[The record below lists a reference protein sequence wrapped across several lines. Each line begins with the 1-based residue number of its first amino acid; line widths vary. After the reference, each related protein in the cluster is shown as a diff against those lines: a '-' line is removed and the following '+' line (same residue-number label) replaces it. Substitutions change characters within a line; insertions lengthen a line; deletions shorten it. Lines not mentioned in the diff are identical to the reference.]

1 MSAALHASA
10 LGMDVLIVEASD
22 RLGGSTA
29 ISGGV
34 VWVPNNPQLPSRG
47 IADSREDALAY
58 LMGITKGEIAADRIE
73 AYVDGALRMIE
84 WMQKNTWLKLD
95 ALEEYCD
102 YYPEAPGGKR
112 GGRSME
118 PVPFDASTLGRRFE
132 LLRDPHPQSQVM
144 GKFGIS
150 AREAKGFVVPTW
162 AAKFRLL
169 WKMIRYALRAW
180 KRRGHRRD
188 TLLYAG
194 NALIGRLFRSLLEG
208 DTTIW
213 MSSPARKLL
222 RDGTRITGARIER
235 DGGSVAVSARFGV
248 LLAAGGFEQNQAMRT
263 EHHTLGR
270 SDIEWNSGNPHNQG
284 QGITMGQAVGGA
296 VALMDEA
303 WWTPVTRVP
312 RSDPAWVL
320 VVEKSLPG
328 SILVNRHA
336 ERFFNEAAPYID
348 VVKAMYAHDAVPTCW
363 LIFDA
368 EFRRRYPVGPVAPGY
383 AQPDRTLSRRLRDGF
398 LKRAATLEE
407 LADLL
412 ELDVA
417 ALRATVDRFNELA
430 DAGVDTDFGRG
441 ESLADRYYG
450 DDARGKNPSLAA
462 LRKAPWYA
470 IPVFPGDLATKGG
483 LVTDARAR
491 VLDAEGRPIPGLY
504 AAGNTSAS
512 MMGPTYPGAGGTI
525 GPALTFGFLAAETAV
540 EDFEQPEAS
549 PASPAEAAEAA
560 SA

>member
-1 MSAALHASA
+1 
-10 LGMDVLIVEASD
+10 
-22 RLGGSTA
+22 
-29 ISGGV
+29 
-34 VWVPNNPQLPSRG
+34 
-47 IADSREDALAY
+47 
-58 LMGITKGEIAADRIE
+58 
-73 AYVDGALRMIE
+73 
-84 WMQKNTWLKLD
+84 
-95 ALEEYCD
+95 
-102 YYPEAPGGKR
+102 
-112 GGRSME
+112 
-118 PVPFDASTLGRRFE
+118 
-132 LLRDPHPQSQVM
+132 
-144 GKFGIS
+144 
-150 AREAKGFVVPTW
+150 
-162 AAKFRLL
+162 
-169 WKMIRYALRAW
+169 
-180 KRRGHRRD
+180 
-188 TLLYAG
+188 
-194 NALIGRLFRSLLEG
+194 
-208 DTTIW
+208 
-213 MSSPARKLL
+213 
-222 RDGTRITGARIER
+222 
-235 DGGSVAVSARFGV
+235 
-248 LLAAGGFEQNQAMRT
+248 
-263 EHHTLGR
+263 
-270 SDIEWNSGNPHNQG
+270 
-284 QGITMGQAVGGA
+284 
-296 VALMDEA
+296 MDEA